1 MEKLFRREVIEAIG
15 HGVIFSDAEQLITY
29 ANGSFCELTGYD
41 RSEIV
46 GRNCR
51 FLQGPDTDPKQIA
64 EIQHALEQQHDITLT
79 LRNYR
84 KNGQAFW
91 NNLFLS
97 PVRGHSGQVTHYVGS
112 INDISE
118 RRDHENALAFHA
130 THDVLTGLGNR
141 ALFEDRLRH
150 DVELARRH
158 DQQLAVLFIPRCCT
172 R

>member
-1 MEKLFRREVIEAIG
+1 M
-15 HGVIFSDAEQLITY
+15 
-29 ANGSFCELTGYD
+29 
-41 RSEIV
+41 
-46 GRNCR
+46 
-51 FLQGPDTDPKQIA
+51 
-64 EIQHALEQQHDITLT
+64 EQQHDITLT

-158 DQQLAVLFIPRCCT
+158 HQQLAVLFIDLDEFKPINDTLGHGIGDQVLISVARRLEREISSCSSCQI
-172 R
+172 